1 MPEVSWTTPPPD
13 ADQRVEPHGHR
24 DDHEPGEHHLHVPAS
39 AHVVADERG
48 LTAAGAVAIALV
60 LGFVGATIDVK
71 TGPGLRTVFAVTFV
85 TGSAL
90 AAVLVH
96 REDLRAAVVIP
107 PFTYCALAVIGGFLG
122 STKVAGSYAT
132 KSGVALLDA
141 LILRAPVLFV
151 ATGVALAIAIVRKIR
166 SPQRP

>member
-1 MPEVSWTTPPPD
+1 MRSVSGSP
-13 ADQRVEPHGHR
+13 AGVGSAH
-24 DDHEPGEHHLHVPAS
+24 EHHLHVPDV

-60 LGFVGATIDVK
+60 LGVIGAAIDVK

-85 TGSAL
+85 AGSAL
-90 AAVLVH
+90 AAILVH
-96 REDLRAAVVIP
+96 REDLRAAVMIP
-107 PFTYCALAVIGGFLG
+107 PFTYCALAVIGGFIG

-141 LILRAPVLFV
+141 LVLRAPVLFV
-151 ATGVALAIAIVRKIR
+151 ATGVALAIAVVRKIR

>member
-1 MPEVSWTTPPPD
+1 VSWTTP
-13 ADQRVEPHGHR
+13 ANDQAHTS
-24 DDHEPGEHHLHVPAS
+24 DDHHLHLPDA
-39 AHVVADERG
+39 AHVVADRRG

-60 LGFVGATIDVK
+60 LGVVGAAIDVK
-71 TGPGLRTVFAVTFV
+71 TGHGLRTVFAVCFV
-85 TGSAL
+85 GGSAV

-122 STKVAGSYAT
+122 STKVAGSFVT
-132 KSGVALLDA
+132 KEGVALLDA

-151 ATGVALAIAIVRKIR
+151 ATGAALAIALVRKVR
-166 SPQRP
+166 EPRRP

>member
-1 MPEVSWTTPPPD
+1 VRQVSWTTPPPD
-13 ADQRVEPHGHR
+13 ADHVTEHAPTHR
-24 DDHEPGEHHLHVPAS
+24 DHEHQRHVPAS
-39 AHVVADERG
+39 THVVADQRG

-60 LGFVGATIDVK
+60 LGFIGAAIDVK
-71 TGPGLRTVFAVTFV
+71 TGPGLRTVFAVCFV
-85 TGSAL
+85 GGSAL
-90 AAVLVH
+90 AAALVH

-122 STKVAGSYAT
+122 STSVAGSFVT

-141 LILRAPVLFV
+141 LVLRAPVLFV
-151 ATGVALAIAIVRKIR
+151 ATGVALAIAVVRKIR

>member
-1 MPEVSWTTPPPD
+1 MSWTTPANDQAHPP
-13 ADQRVEPHGHR
+13 V
-24 DDHEPGEHHLHVPAS
+24 EHHLHLPDA
-39 AHVVADERG
+39 AHVVADRRG

-60 LGFVGATIDVK
+60 LGVVGAAVDVK
-71 TGPGLRTVFAVTFV
+71 TGHGLRTVFAVCFV
-85 TGSAL
+85 GGSAL

-122 STKVAGSYAT
+122 STKVAGSFVT
-132 KSGVALLDA
+132 KEGVALLDA

-151 ATGVALAIAIVRKIR
+151 ATGAALVIALVRKVR
-166 SPQRP
+166 EPRRP

>member
-1 MPEVSWTTPPPD
+1 VSWTTP
-13 ADQRVEPHGHR
+13 ANDQAHTPE
-24 DDHEPGEHHLHVPAS
+24 EHHLHLPDA
-39 AHVVADERG
+39 AHVVADRRG

-60 LGFVGATIDVK
+60 LGVVGAAIDVK
-71 TGPGLRTVFAVTFV
+71 TGHGLRTVFAVCFV
-85 TGSAL
+85 GGSAV

-122 STKVAGSYAT
+122 STKVAGSFVT
-132 KSGVALLDA
+132 KEGVALLDA

-151 ATGVALAIAIVRKIR
+151 ATGAALAIALVRKVR
-166 SPQRP
+166 EPRRP